1 MAPPNDGCSLFLRDL
16 DELRKYARGRG
27 RCQLTIAAGQPP
39 GGGLGAPGA
48 STTESKPMGKLV
60 QSKGCAEIEDIS
72 HFETMQTVLIS

>member
-1 MAPPNDGCSLFLRDL
+1 MHAVVAVVNLQS
-16 DELRKYARGRG
+16 
-27 RCQLTIAAGQPP
+27 QP

-72 HFETMQTVLIS
+72 YFETMQTVLIS